1 MKYILVIFAALM
13 LAQLSFPDDQPTIT
27 PRFFK
32 VPANTTIRVRTK
44 NGISSETAHVGDD
57 VQMEVLGDVIVNGYV
72 VIREG
77 ASAIGQISKVKEA
90 RSLGR
95 RGSVALSLKYVE
107 AVTGEHIL
115 ASGNRGEKA
124 KGKAGE
130 KTAEVVV
137 TSAVFGGPIAAL
149 WLFEDGEESII
160 PPGTAFSV
168 YSVADTMIDLSML
181 PAAATAASTV
191 TGGNAI
197 KDSQISGLPRPTSD
211 SSVALP
217 SLGVVAETRLNV
229 GAEITG
235 VVRDGVA
242 EKAGL
247 HVGDVINAVDRRPV
261 RTATELAAKLWNRAP
276 GSSVRLGY
284 VFRSATSI
292 PADGRNAGGLIY
304 YPKETVVILPEKH

>member
-115 ASGNRGEKA
+115 VSGSRGEKA
-124 KGKAGE
+124 KVNGKAGE
-130 KTAEVVV
+130 KTAEVLV

-149 WLFEDGEESII
+149 WLFEDGEES
-160 PPGTAFSV
+160 
-168 YSVADTMIDLSML
+168 
-181 PAAATAASTV
+181 
-191 TGGNAI
+191 
-197 KDSQISGLPRPTSD
+197 
-211 SSVALP
+211 
-217 SLGVVAETRLNV
+217 
-229 GAEITG
+229 
-235 VVRDGVA
+235 
-242 EKAGL
+242 
-247 HVGDVINAVDRRPV
+247 
-261 RTATELAAKLWNRAP
+261 
-276 GSSVRLGY
+276 
-284 VFRSATSI
+284 
-292 PADGRNAGGLIY
+292 
-304 YPKETVVILPEKH
+304 